1 MTNQNNQ
8 EIIKIQ
14 EQTDTDYLRRYLRQ
28 CESEIMRLSY
38 DENDKEMFIISN
50 QDRILIKT
58 EIRCTLL
65 NRIFELS
72 YSEANLC
79 DLEATN
85 LRLLQ
90 MEAKVS
96 EVHKQRFQQ
105 LTTIHPDY
113 KLNTSLTYFHDNQ
126 NPQLVIREDDEF
138 YGSQWN
144 DMIEILDTIH
154 CVGVTDYLY
163 SCTGD
168 FYDSYLDDLPYKGL
182 CDIDLALPQAI
193 SFCYS
198 FCELC
203 NHLYYSI
210 PDIMR
215 MTTYHIR
222 QEVFLDEALEISS
235 SSSSF

>member
-1 MTNQNNQ
+1 MFNQNNQ
-8 EIIKIQ
+8 EITKIQ

-50 QDRILIKT
+50 QDRILIKA

-96 EVHKQRFQQ
+96 EIHKQRHQQ
-105 LTTIHPDY
+105 LITIHPDY
-113 KLNTSLTYFHDNQ
+113 KLNTSLAYFHDNQ
-126 NPQLVIREDDEF
+126 NPQLVMREDDSY
-138 YGSQWN
+138 YGAEWN
-144 DMIEILDTIH
+144 EMIEILDTIQS
-154 CVGVTDYLY
+154 VGMTDNLY
-163 SCTGD
+163 SCSGD
-168 FYDSYLDDLPYKGL
+168 FFDSYHNGLPLKEP
-182 CDIDLALPQAI
+182 CKIDLALPHDI

-198 FCELC
+198 LCELC
-203 NHLYYSI
+203 NSQYYSI
-210 PDIMR
+210 PDILR

-222 QEVFLDEALEISS
+222 QEVFLDEPLDMVWSKK
-235 SSSSF
+235 

>member
-1 MTNQNNQ
+1 MFNQNNQ
-8 EIIKIQ
+8 EITKIQ

-50 QDRILIKT
+50 QDKILIKT

-72 YSEANLC
+72 YSEANFR

-85 LRLLQ
+85 NRLLQ
-90 MEAKVS
+90 MEAKVL
-96 EVHKQRFQQ
+96 EIHKQRHQQ
-105 LTTIHPDY
+105 LTAIHPDY
-113 KLNTSLTYFHDNQ
+113 KLSTSLTYFHNAQ
-126 NPQLVIREDDEF
+126 NPRLIIREDDGF
-138 YGSQWN
+138 YGSQWS
-144 DMIEILDTIH
+144 DMIEILDLIH
-154 CVGVTDYLY
+154 GVEMTDSLY
-163 SCTGD
+163 GCYD
-168 FYDSYLDDLPYKGL
+168 NFFDSYHNGLPLKET
-182 CDIDLALPQAI
+182 CNIDLVLPQHI
-193 SFCYS
+193 PFCHS

-203 NHLYYSI
+203 NHQYYSI

-222 QEVFLDEALEISS
+222 QEVYLDEALEM
-235 SSSSF
+235 